1 MKPDQELKTI
11 ARDWV
16 EGRIMFS
23 TQVPQEIMSMVF
35 MPLIFLSDEQ
45 REQLIADEVFAFYGK
60 MEDAGPRGINGY
72 PMFNSMTSVTEKEY
86 EKLQRYAKSYQEM
99 QKEFEEGP
107 AKA

>member
-16 EGRIMFS
+16 EGRIMFT
-23 TQVPQEIMSMVF
+23 TQVPPEMVKMVF
-35 MPLIFLSDEQ
+35 MPILFLNDEQ

-60 MEDAGPRGINGY
+60 MEDAGPRSFNGY
-72 PMFNSMTSVTEKEY
+72 PMFTAMTSVTEKEY
-86 EKLQRYAKSYQEM
+86 EKLTRYVKSYQAM